1 MAATYTMVFVCLHG
15 SGKSLI
21 AMEHVRQLAAQRG
34 MDVLATAAGIDP
46 DPEIPPKVVKGLLED
61 GIDVRRHRP
70 RRVTQEELA
79 NAWHVVSFGCDLGD
93 VAPPGLTIECWD
105 DVPAVSEDFNVARDV
120 IVARLPQLLAAC
132 EGYQFPSD

>member
-1 MAATYTMVFVCLHG
+1 LAATYTIVFVCLHG

-21 AMEHVRQLAAQRG
+21 AAEHFRQLAAQRG
-34 MDVLATAAGIDP
+34 IDVLATAAGINP
-46 DPEIPPKVVKGLLED
+46 DSEIPPKVVKGLLED
-61 GIDVRRHRP
+61 GIDVGGQQP

-93 VAPPGLTIECWD
+93 VAPPGLTIERWD

-120 IVARLPQLLAAC
+120 IVARLPWLLAAC
-132 EGYQFPSD
+132 EGH